1 MNLSSQRLVAGP
13 AFCNTDHHPVFHP
26 LTSATHKK
34 KLMLK
39 MFVITLM
46 KWKMDKENNLASN
59 DGFNCCCYW
68 LTGLLEHLIKSY
80 RFLESTSQVH
90 HRNIRNWNTECH
102 TSEFAIEFRNHL
114 SHSLSG
120 SSCCRNHILV
130 SPTAITPFLHIL
142 ERLHHYTRNNK
153 ISKTFKE
160 HGTKNTNQH
169 IFIIIIIISIYQ
181 ISG

>member
-1 MNLSSQRLVAGP
+1 M
-13 AFCNTDHHPVFHP
+13 C
-26 LTSATHKK
+26 
-34 KLMLK
+34 
-39 MFVITLM
+39 
-46 KWKMDKENNLASN
+46 KESNLASN

-68 LTGLLEHLIKSY
+68 LIGLLEHLIKSY

-130 SPTAITPFLHIL
+130 SSAAITPFLHIL

-169 IFIIIIIISIYQ
+169 IFMLNDCPRRC
-181 ISG
+181 